1 MGFFTD
7 VGNFATGMV
16 ERDRELTNEK
26 LAIRAEELKANRDL
40 MIAMKKDKYS
50 VDIANYKVEKEKA
63 NEIQK
68 LNSVA
73 AKGDIYLLLLMLNNI
88 CYIV

>member
-26 LAIRAEELKANRDL
+26 LAIRAEE
-40 MIAMKKDKYS
+40 
-50 VDIANYKVEKEKA
+50 V
-63 NEIQK
+63 
-68 LNSVA
+68 
-73 AKGDIYLLLLMLNNI
+73 
-88 CYIV
+88 CC